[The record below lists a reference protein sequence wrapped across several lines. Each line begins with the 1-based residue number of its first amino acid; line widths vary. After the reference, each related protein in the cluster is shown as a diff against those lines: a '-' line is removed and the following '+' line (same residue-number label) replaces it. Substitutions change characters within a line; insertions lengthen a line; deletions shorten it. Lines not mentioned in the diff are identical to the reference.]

1 MGTQMQLLILTQSA
15 SSIYEKTAIILAV
28 FLYVRRFNNLMYY
41 KCYLQASTVLLFVLF
56 EEIAPAKAT
65 TKFIINIVISISDWN
80 HIRVNFACMPNI
92 FTCCT

>member
-1 MGTQMQLLILTQSA
+1 MKAAPLSKKKEKSLCLLI
-15 SSIYEKTAIILAV
+15 
-28 FLYVRRFNNLMYY
+28 
-41 KCYLQASTVLLFVLF
+41 VLLFVLF

-65 TKFIINIVISISDWN
+65 TKFIINIVISISDWS